1 MLLWTYLLYVV
12 YSIYAKMLSKEKN
25 DIRFTICTFTP
36 IESVPYVVEV
46 YQISFL
52 QLYYV
57 PISCLVFLLFS
68 FLFFLNYVHIYFL
81 MGWNMQARALEYIE
95 NFLIKK
101 IRFWWIVFPFYLW
114 IIIDVLLW
122 YVEIIIIEDFPNIL
136 IFWYSLL
143 VWWSLSKKK
152 KLLLEKKK

>member
-1 MLLWTYLLYVV
+1 
-12 YSIYAKMLSKEKN
+12 
-25 DIRFTICTFTP
+25 
-36 IESVPYVVEV
+36 
-46 YQISFL
+46 
-52 QLYYV
+52 
-57 PISCLVFLLFS
+57 
-68 FLFFLNYVHIYFL
+68 
-81 MGWNMQARALEYIE
+81 MQARALEYIE

-114 IIIDVLLW
+114 IIIDVLCV

-152 KLLLEKKK
+152 KLLLEKKNSIYKAC

>member
-57 PISCLVFLLFS
+57 PISCLMFLLFS
-68 FLFFLNYVHIYFL
+68 FLFFFELRTYIFLNGLKHASKSTWIHREFFDQENKIL
-81 MGWNMQARALEYIE
+81 MDC
-95 NFLIKK
+95 
-101 IRFWWIVFPFYLW
+101 FPFLFMDYYW
-114 IIIDVLLW
+114 CIIVICW
-122 YVEIIIIEDFPNIL
+122 NYNYWRFSKYFNIL
-136 IFWYSLL
+136 I
-143 VWWSLSKKK
+143 
-152 KLLLEKKK
+152 

>member
-1 MLLWTYLLYVV
+1 MYFYAHRERALRCGSLPNFLP
-12 YSIYAKMLSKEKN
+12 SIVLCSH
-25 DIRFTICTFTP
+25 F
-36 IESVPYVVEV
+36 
-46 YQISFL
+46 
-52 QLYYV
+52 
-57 PISCLVFLLFS
+57 LFS
-68 FLFFLNYVHIYFL
+68 VSSFFLPFFFFLNYVHIYFL
-81 MGWNMQARALEYIE
+81 MAWNMQARALEYIE

-152 KLLLEKKK
+152 NYY